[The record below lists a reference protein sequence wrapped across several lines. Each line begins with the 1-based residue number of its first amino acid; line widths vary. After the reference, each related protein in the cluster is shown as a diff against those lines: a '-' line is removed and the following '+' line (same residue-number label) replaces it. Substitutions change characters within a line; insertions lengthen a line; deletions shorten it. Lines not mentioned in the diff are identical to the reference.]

1 MIAKIFLDEMMGGK
15 AGKDWCGF
23 TQTNSADNDAHWEM
37 RTIMANFFCLKPSR
51 AMFERMEKELVEPFT
66 RGEMVYKGKYVATE
80 QDLLNLF
87 FNGR

>member
-1 MIAKIFLDEMMGGK
+1 
-15 AGKDWCGF
+15 
-23 TQTNSADNDAHWEM
+23 
-37 RTIMANFFCLKPSR
+37 MANFFCLKPSR